1 MSAKLKPFIIKS
13 LDMEKEIRML
23 QNELRLAGEDS
34 RTITGYA
41 AVFNSASRDM
51 GFTEYIDEGAFDGVL
66 ERSDVFAVLNH
77 QPDKVLARW
86 NKGVGSLKLSVD
98 DRGLKYEFE
107 APHTDLGNAVL
118 EFVKRNELTESS
130 FAFVV
135 EKDSWEKIDG
145 AYVRH
150 INRISS
156 LHDVSPCWTAAY
168 ADTSVSCRSFEEFKA
183 QEERKEAE
191 EKAEEERL
199 SEEKRQAEEAEKQAK
214 LKEYYNSIREAY
226 KEALKHADELNEK
239 AGE

>member
-1 MSAKLKPFIIKS
+1 MSAKLNPFIIKS

-168 ADTSVSCRSFEEFKA
+168 ADTSVSCRSFEVFKA
-183 QEERKEAE
+183 EEERKEAE
-191 EKAEEERL
+191 AKAEQERI
-199 SEEKRQAEEAEKQAK
+199 EAEKRDAEEQEKVEK
-214 LKEYYNSIREAY
+214 LKEYYKKL
-226 KEALKHADELNEK
+226 KEEYQEVLERDGKMSAN
-239 AGE
+239 

>member
-1 MSAKLKPFIIKS
+1 MSAKLSPFIIKS

-23 QNELRLAGEDS
+23 QNEIRLAGEDS

-135 EKDSWEKIDG
+135 EKDSWEKMSDG
-145 AYVRH
+145 TYVRH
-150 INRISS
+150 INHISS

-168 ADTSVSCRSFEEFKA
+168 ADTSVSCRSFEDFKA
-183 QEERKEAE
+183 EEEKKEAEARAEAERIEAEKREAE
-191 EKAEEERL
+191 EKEK
-199 SEEKRQAEEAEKQAK
+199 EEKIKAYYENLR
-214 LKEYYNSIREAY
+214 KEYEDVLAR
-226 KEALKHADELNEK
+226 DEMS
-239 AGE
+239 AQ